1 MFVIDFKI
9 PTGFWEPVI
18 QVEIRPCFE
27 PILMAQIPSG
37 CGSKLRGTKLQ
48 HMPGRMFV
56 IEVVHL
62 QCSKLFNWLECGML
76 IVDI

>member
-9 PTGFWEPVI
+9 LTEFWEPVI

-37 CGSKLRGTKLQ
+37 CGSKLRGTKLLPLYHIGPRDINVDRQ
-48 HMPGRMFV
+48 FQRV
-56 IEVVHL
+56 I
-62 QCSKLFNWLECGML
+62 
-76 IVDI
+76 